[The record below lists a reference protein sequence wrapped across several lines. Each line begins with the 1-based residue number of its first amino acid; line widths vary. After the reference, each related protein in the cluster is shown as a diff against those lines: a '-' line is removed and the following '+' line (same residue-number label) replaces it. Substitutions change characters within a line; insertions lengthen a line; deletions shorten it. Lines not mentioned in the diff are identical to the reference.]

1 MATLHA
7 DAFLLLV
14 VNHSSAKSPD
24 RAISTYHQTSTTKK
38 QPQTTTT
45 TCRKPKITN
54 FTKSLLRSS
63 IKHSLSDKGSNQ
75 KATQVHPEV
84 DNRQDAEKVK
94 VETSFPSMCDK
105 KIKNE
110 EEFQAPTKRTI
121 SPTRKRKKVSKIY
134 FL

>member
-24 RAISTYHQTSTTKK
+24 RAISTNHLTCTTKK

-45 TCRKPKITN
+45 TCRNINKPKITN

-63 IKHSLSDKGSNQ
+63 IKHSLSAKGSNQ

-121 SPTRKRKKVSKIY
+121 SPTRKRKKVS
-134 FL
+134 